1 MAIFALIVSAN
12 ISLLM
17 IVLLLASSPNSTPEL
32 WLQIRLMMGAIG
44 AVFIAAAFF
53 SLRARAAGAKTRAAI
68 IGAAPALFSI
78 VLFGVLLVISG

>member
-17 IVLLLASSPNSTPEL
+17 IVLLLASSPNSSPEL

-44 AVFIAAAFF
+44 AAFIAAAFF

-78 VLFGVLLVISG
+78 FLFVVLLVISG

>member
-17 IVLLLASSPNSTPEL
+17 IVLLLASSPNASPEL

-44 AVFIAAAFF
+44 AAYIGAAVF

-68 IGAAPALFSI
+68 IGAAPALFSV
-78 VLFGVLLVISG
+78 VLFVVLLVISS

>member
-1 MAIFALIVSAN
+1 MAILALIVSAN

-17 IVLLLASSPNSTPEL
+17 IVLLLASSPNSSPEL

-44 AVFIAAAFF
+44 AAYIGAAFF
-53 SLRARAAGAKTRAAI
+53 SLRARAAGAKRRAAI